1 MSEPSKSTLNSDTQA
16 MLNCLQL
23 AVNKTLERKR
33 RLGQYVVQWDG
44 EAPFAIG
51 DDAPEHLKQVPS
63 NTTQSS
69 RTDG

>member
-1 MSEPSKSTLNSDTQA
+1 MIEPSTPILNSDTQA
-16 MLNCLQL
+16 MLDCLQL

-33 RLGQYVVQWDG
+33 RLGQYVVQWEG
-44 EAPFAIG
+44 KEPFAIG

-63 NTTQSS
+63 SATPSS